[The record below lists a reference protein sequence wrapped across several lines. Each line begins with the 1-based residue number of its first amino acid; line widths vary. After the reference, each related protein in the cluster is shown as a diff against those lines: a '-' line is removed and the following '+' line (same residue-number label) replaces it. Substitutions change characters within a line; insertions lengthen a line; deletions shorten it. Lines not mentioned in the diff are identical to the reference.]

1 MTSPAAETEQPA
13 KSRFSSPLMR
23 NPVVP
28 FRVERLRLVPNP
40 PVFPN
45 TTYAAPEFRAVA
57 SAYRA
62 PTMKSSMPS
71 PLTSPAS
78 ETE

>member
-1 MTSPAAETEQPA
+1 
-13 KSRFSSPLMR
+13 MR

-45 TTYAAPEFRAVA
+45 TTYAAPEL
-57 SAYRA
+57 
-62 PTMKSSMPS
+62 PS
-71 PLTSPAS
+71 PLTSPAC